1 MKDAR
6 KDLGYPSMYYFSMIS
21 PLHRAQNPG
30 ITDMVSRMDF
40 SYWDNSTRINIA

>member
-1 MKDAR
+1 
-6 KDLGYPSMYYFSMIS
+6 MYYFSMIS

-40 SYWDNSTRINIA
+40 SYRDKTSTRINIA

>member
-6 KDLGYPSMYYFSMIS
+6 KALGYPSMYYFAMIS

-30 ITDMVSRMDF
+30 ITDTVSRMDF
-40 SYWDNSTRINIA
+40 SYRDNSTRVYIA